1 MSELEMSRAIAH
13 RFGRIAVEKADNVPA
28 GGKALT
34 TFRKNKAVQAIRL
47 YKQGEPW
54 EPGEREV
61 VIDGATK
68 GVLEAVLERLE
79 G

>member
-1 MSELEMSRAIAH
+1 MGELEMSRAVA
-13 RFGRIAVEKADNVPA
+13 RMFGRKAVEKADNVPA

-34 TFRKNKAVQAIRL
+34 TFRKQKAVEAIRL

-54 EPGEREV
+54 EPGEREAA
-61 VIDGATK
+61 IGGAHR
-68 GVLEAVLERLE
+68 GVLEAVIERLE